1 MDFNELRHKLKLKEE
16 KFPNITN
23 VWKQYIDLKEKN
35 HNKFVN
41 NFNNMMDNID
51 NISNDMTKENIIF
64 LFLLFSS

>member
-1 MDFNELRHKLKLKEE
+1 MDFNELRNKLKLKEE

-51 NISNDMTKENIIF
+51 NISNDMTKETIIF
-64 LFLLFSS
+64 LFFLLSS

>member
-1 MDFNELRHKLKLKEE
+1 MDFNELRHKLKLKED
-16 KFPNITN
+16 KYPNITN

>member
-1 MDFNELRHKLKLKEE
+1 MDFNELRNKLKLKED
-16 KFPNITN
+16 KYPNITN

>member
-1 MDFNELRHKLKLKEE
+1 MNFNELRHKLKLKED
-16 KFPNITN
+16 KYPNITN